1 MVWRGADQVRVGDN
15 VERGDQVTVEDDV
28 ERGRLSKGRG

>member
-28 ERGRLSKGRG
+28 ERGRLS